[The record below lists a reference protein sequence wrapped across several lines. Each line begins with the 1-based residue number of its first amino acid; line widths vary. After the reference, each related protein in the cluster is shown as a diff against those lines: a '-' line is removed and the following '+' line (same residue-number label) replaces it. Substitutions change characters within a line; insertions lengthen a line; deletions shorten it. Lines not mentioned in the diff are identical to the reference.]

1 MSWALTEADIDRI
14 TLGAGVLGTG
24 GGGNPW
30 LGSLMAKAQL
40 AEGRTIRVIGLDELA
55 PDAHVMAL
63 AGIGAPTVGVER
75 MVEGSESARL
85 VRVMEQHLGHRIDA
99 LIADEIGGSN
109 AIAPMIAAAR
119 LGIPVVDGDGMGRAL
134 PEVQMTT
141 FFINGHQAHPAG
153 LMDFE
158 GNTLIVTEARS
169 PEMLERLLRAGTV
182 AMGSAAYF
190 TTAPMTGA
198 FVRAHAV
205 PGTLR
210 LAWCIGDAVLAAR
223 QAKADP
229 VAAICGAMGA
239 KTILRGKVTDVR
251 RETQGGFLRGV
262 VTLIGLDADRG
273 RTVTITVQNEYLA
286 AQEDGQ
292 VLAIVPDL
300 ICIVDSDTGR
310 SVGSE
315 EIRYGLRVAVLTAP
329 AHPHLKTEAA
339 LRSVGPAAFGLPAS

>member
-1 MSWALTEADIDRI
+1 MSWTLTEADISRI

-30 LGSLMAKAQL
+30 LGALMAKAQL
-40 AEGRTIRVIGLDELA
+40 AEGRVIRVIGLDELA

-85 VRVMEQHLGHRIDA
+85 IRVMEGHLGYRIDA

-141 FFINGHQAHPAG
+141 FFVNGHVAHPAG
-153 LMDFE
+153 LIDFE

-210 LAWCIGDAVLAAR
+210 LAWAIGDAVLEAR
-223 QAKADP
+223 ATKADP
-229 VAAICGAMGA
+229 VAAICGVMGA
-239 KTILRGKVTDVR
+239 KVLLCGKVTDVG
-251 RETQGGFLRGV
+251 RETRGGFLRGL
-262 VTLIGLDADRG
+262 VTLAGLDADRG

-286 AQEDGQ
+286 AWEGGAA
-292 VLAIVPDL
+292 LALTPDL
-300 ICIVDSDTGR
+300 ICIVDSETGR
-310 SVGSE
+310 SIGSE
-315 EIRYGLRVAVLTAP
+315 EIRYGMRVSVMSSP
-329 AHPHLKTEAA
+329 AHPHMTTAAA
-339 LRSVGPAAFGLPAS
+339 LQRVGPQAFGLAAM

>member
-1 MSWALTEADIDRI
+1 MSWTLTEADIDRI

-40 AEGRTIRVIGLDELA
+40 AAGRTLRVIGLDDLA
-55 PDAHVMAL
+55 PDARVMAL

-85 VRVMEQHLGHRIDA
+85 VRVMEKHLGHRIDA

-109 AIAPMIAAAR
+109 AIAPMIAAAQ
-119 LGIPVVDGDGMGRAL
+119 LGIPVVDADGMGRAL

-141 FFINGHQAHPAG
+141 FFINGHVAHPSG

-158 GNTLIVTEARS
+158 GNTLIVTETRS

-210 LAWCIGDAVLAAR
+210 LAWGIGDAVLAAR
-223 QAKADP
+223 QEKVDP
-229 VAAICGAMGA
+229 VAAICGAMKA
-239 KTILRGKVTDVR
+239 SVILRGKVTDVG
-251 RETQGGFLRGV
+251 RETQGGFLHGI
-262 VTLIGLDADRG
+262 VTLAGLDADRG
-273 RTVTITVQNEYLA
+273 RDVRITVQNEYLA
-286 AQEDGQ
+286 AEEDGKA
-292 VLAIVPDL
+292 LAMTPDL
-300 ICIVDSDTGR
+300 ICIVDSETGR
-310 SVGSE
+310 SIGSE

-329 AHPHLKTEAA
+329 AHPFLKTEIA
-339 LRSVGPAAFGLPAS
+339 LRSVGPEAFGLGKQ